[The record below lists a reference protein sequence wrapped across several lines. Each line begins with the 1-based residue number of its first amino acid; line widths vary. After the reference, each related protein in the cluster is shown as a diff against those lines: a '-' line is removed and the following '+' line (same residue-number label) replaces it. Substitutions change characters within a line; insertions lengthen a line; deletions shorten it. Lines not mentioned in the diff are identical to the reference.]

1 MYKPLNLIDAQELL
15 LTPLNDPGFIVEDLI
30 PGGVNVLAG
39 DEKSGKSWMML
50 HMAICIATGQDFL
63 GHPVKQGKVLYL
75 SLEDTYVRLQ
85 RRLFNLTNEVGYGRL
100 LLGIQS
106 GTLDDGLMEQL
117 EVLLEKEP
125 DINVIIIDTL
135 QLIRGNGKEVSYAN
149 DYADVMILKDFGRK
163 HKLSVFVVHHT
174 RKQGDAHNIFN
185 RLNGTKGLN
194 GAVDTMLL
202 LDRENEYSNRGTLHI
217 KGRDIQPLE
226 VSMEFNDCKWEL
238 VNIRT
243 QEEIAAANTPEV
255 MHKLVDFIRERRFW
269 RGSATELLEELGD
282 QSVGANVITKYVN
295 QYKSSLLLDEGIVYK
310 YSRTHAEGRILSFE
324 LCDSCDGGD
333 RNDDRA
339 D

>member
-1 MYKPLNLIDAQELL
+1 MK
-15 LTPLNDPGFIVEDLI
+15 
-30 PGGVNVLAG
+30 
-39 DEKSGKSWMML
+39 
-50 HMAICIATGQDFL
+50 
-63 GHPVKQGKVLYL
+63 
-75 SLEDTYVRLQ
+75 
-85 RRLFNLTNEVGYGRL
+85 
-100 LLGIQS
+100 
-106 GTLDDGLMEQL
+106 
-117 EVLLEKEP
+117 
-125 DINVIIIDTL
+125 
-135 QLIRGNGKEVSYAN
+135 
-149 DYADVMILKDFGRK
+149 LKDFGRK

-310 YSRTHAEGRILSFE
+310 YSKTHAEGRILSFE

-333 RNDDRA
+333 SNDDRA